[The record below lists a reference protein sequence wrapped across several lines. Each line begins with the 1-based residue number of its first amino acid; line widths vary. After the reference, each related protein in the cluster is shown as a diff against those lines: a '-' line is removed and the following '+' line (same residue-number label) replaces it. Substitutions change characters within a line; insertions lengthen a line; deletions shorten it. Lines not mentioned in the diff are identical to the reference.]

1 MLVGLDVDGVVADF
15 LDPFLRF
22 VAKKTGCEPIAAETI
37 TDLSFKGHPVIT
49 EEALEAS
56 LAALSH
62 ERDFWPRLAPLL
74 APSEWEALE
83 SLSRKGRLV
92 FITHRHPHDTYDI
105 HQVTSDWL
113 RKHGIAKP
121 VIHFTQEYKSALVE
135 SLGVELF
142 VDDRHENCLD
152 VAEKTQAAV
161 FMPHRLY
168 NQSFIHPRVKRIR
181 NFNELLGYLR

>member
-1 MLVGLDVDGVVADF
+1 MLVGLDIDGVVADF
-15 LDPFLRF
+15 LGPFLRLIETK
-22 VAKKTGCEPIAAETI
+22 VGSAILSDTI